1 MPGVT
6 GAEEPCHCSRCS
18 AGRVPGGNTLFYG
31 FENKNLGDGADLG
44 PEEQLDAMALA
55 RRRLPAHCW
64 RANRVIAH
72 KEWTRNKPVDPRF
85 DMNDFRARVAQFS
98 LTLRH

>member
-1 MPGVT
+1 MMNDPFTFAFEELETPGVT

-31 FENKNLGDGADLG
+31 FENKNLGDGADLW

-55 RRRLPAHCW
+55 PLLAR
-64 RANRVIAH
+64 
-72 KEWTRNKPVDPRF
+72 KPGDRTQGMDEKQACGPP
-85 DMNDFRARVAQFS
+85 
-98 LTLRH
+98 LRYE